1 MGPANSIPETA
12 AEAGDNLKR
21 VYVDK
26 VAASSAFARA
36 EQLRRLFV
44 WLARRSL
51 DNLPH
56 PTEYEVACAALRRPE
71 NFDPQTDSL
80 VRREMSRLRLKMRE
94 YYSQEGKED
103 AVRIRVAGPY
113 HLAFDVIAP
122 SNTRLDHD
130 PKRGPCLLVLP
141 PYSSA
146 GMHDQAEMF
155 YGELLTQLSSL
166 NAFELVAQTTA
177 RGYARQL
184 GDARS
189 FAGHT
194 GADFVLEG
202 TAHDSPGGLIVTL
215 WLVDG
220 QTGRARIFCRL
231 AGSDLEELARRAAA
245 AVPLSPPQEE
255 KMQGGV
261 E

>member
-1 MGPANSIPETA
+1 MGTANSIPETT
-12 AEAGDNLKR
+12 AEAADNLKR
-21 VYVDK
+21 LYVDK

-44 WLARRSL
+44 WLAKRSL

-113 HLAFDVIAP
+113 YLAFDIIAP
-122 SNTRLDHD
+122 LATSLDRD
-130 PKRGPCLLVLP
+130 PKRGLCLLVLP
-141 PYSSA
+141 LYASS
-146 GMHDQAEMF
+146 GMNDQAEMF

-166 NAFELVAQTTA
+166 GGLELVAQTTA
-177 RGYARQL
+177 RGCARQL

-189 FAGHT
+189 FAGQT

-202 TAHDSPGGLIVTL
+202 TARDSPGGLIITL

-231 AGSDLEELARRAAA
+231 TGSDLEELARRAAA
-245 AVPLSPPQEE
+245 ALPLGPPQENR
-255 KMQGGV
+255 KGGAD
-261 E
+261 

>member
-1 MGPANSIPETA
+1 MGPANSIPETT

-21 VYVDK
+21 IYVEK

-36 EQLRRLFV
+36 EQLRRLLV

-80 VRREMSRLRLKMRE
+80 VRREMSRLRIKIRE
-94 YYSQEGKED
+94 YYAQEGKDD
-103 AVRIRVAGPY
+103 AIRIRVAGPY
-113 HLAFDVIAP
+113 HLAFDVIA
-122 SNTRLDHD
+122 SRVTSLDRD
-130 PKRGPCLLVLP
+130 PKRGLCLLVLP
-141 PYSSA
+141 LYASS
-146 GMHDQAEMF
+146 GMTDQAEMF

-166 NAFELVAQTTA
+166 SGFELVAQTTA
-177 RGYARQL
+177 RGHARQL

-189 FAGHT
+189 LAGQT
-194 GADFVLEG
+194 GADFIIEG
-202 TAHDSPGGLIVTL
+202 TARDSSDGLIVTL

-220 QTGRARIFCRL
+220 QTGRARILCRL
-231 AGSDLEELARRAAA
+231 TGSDVEDLARRAAA
-245 AVPLSPPQEE
+245 ALPLSPLQESI
-255 KMQGGV
+255 KSGAD
-261 E
+261 

>member
-1 MGPANSIPETA
+1 MGPANSIPETV
-12 AEAGDNLKR
+12 AEAGEDLKR
-21 VYVDK
+21 AYMDK

-36 EQLRRLFV
+36 EQLRRLFI

-113 HLAFDVIAP
+113 HLVFDVIAP
-122 SNTRLDHD
+122 PITRLDHD
-130 PKRGPCLLVLP
+130 LKRGLCLLVLP
-141 PYSSA
+141 LYSSS

-166 NAFELVAQTTA
+166 NGFELVAQTTA
-177 RGYARQL
+177 RGCARQL

-202 TAHDSPGGLIVTL
+202 TAHDSPGGLIITL

-231 AGSDLEELARRAAA
+231 TGTDMEELARRAAA
-245 AVPLSPPQEE
+245 ALPLTKSAAEE
-255 KMQGGV
+255 
-261 E
+261 